1 MFKNYKNKIKKHF
14 EEVIRIKTSPYSIAL
29 GFAIGTA
36 IAVLPTF
43 GLGVFIGLL
52 VVLIFKKISKIS
64 MFAAF
69 AVWNPLVLF
78 SLYGLAYKMGD
89 FLLTGIPNKIYSFWL
104 WNQLFN
110 YSRRFLVGNLI
121 LTILITEASYIVAYL
136 IAKKYYKKYEKIVEK
151 IEK

>member
-29 GFAIGTA
+29 GFAVGTA

-89 FLLTGIPNKIYSFWL
+89 FLLTGIQSKTYSFWL

-110 YSRRFLVGNLI
+110 YSRRFLIGNLI
-121 LTILITEASYIVAYL
+121 LTILLTEASYVIVYYL
-136 IAKKYYKKYEKIVEK
+136 AKRYYKKYEKIVED
-151 IEK
+151 IER